1 MATAKKANKPEGDAA
16 GETKPKKKKTL
27 ILAVLGLLVAGAIG
41 GGAAWYF
48 AGQQAPADS
57 LANTQPPPPP
67 QPPVFSALDSF
78 VVNLQPEMGEQYL
91 QVTMTLQLAAQE
103 QADQIK
109 TYMPM
114 IRSRLLA
121 LLSSKRPSELTST
134 EGKNKLAEDIIATL
148 NEPFA
153 SGAPSLGVTSVFF
166 TAFVIQ

>member
-27 ILAVLGLLVAGAIG
+27 ILAVLGLLAAGAIG

-57 LANTQPPPPP
+57 MVNTQPPPP
-67 QPPVFSALDSF
+67 QPPIFSALDSF

-121 LLSSKRPSELTST
+121 LLSSKRPSELTSS
-134 EGKNKLAEDIIATL
+134 EGKSKLAEDIIATL

>member
-27 ILAVLGLLVAGAIG
+27 ILAVLGLLAAGAIG

-57 LANTQPPPPP
+57 LASTQPPPP